1 MIKDTITIEGDV
13 RALTDDTRDNIQNE
27 MTRLVRGLEEMFGV
41 IVILN
46 LKRIIQLFTMILN
59 LLLM

>member
-41 IVILN
+41 ICDFEFKGLSSS
-46 LKRIIQLFTMILN
+46 FTMILN

>member
-27 MTRLVRGLEEMFGV
+27 MTRLVRGLEEMFE
-41 IVILN
+41 
-46 LKRIIQLFTMILN
+46 
-59 LLLM
+59 